1 MAKQILMKNI
11 KIITNRWYPKNYE
24 SESLNIRV
32 VGCILRVAN
41 LDTYT
46 TREKKKNRA
55 FLLNMVLE
63 MNSETW
69 RTAAGFFLAEEY
81 IPGKRIRR
89 WPRLSWVNDLVRD
102 VACSS
107 YLEMKMMADNRYE
120 WKIPIHG
127 LLHVTDCLDRK
138 FHINKTN
145 FLFVYQF

>member
-1 MAKQILMKNI
+1 MISK
-11 KIITNRWYPKNYE
+11 E
-24 SESLNIRV
+24 
-32 VGCILRVAN
+32 LRKRIVKHTCGRLHFTGRKLGHVYN
-41 LDTYT
+41 
-46 TREKKKNRA
+46 TREEKNRA

-69 RTAAGFFLAEEY
+69 RIAAGFFLAEEY